1 MMRRRFTSALVC
13 VLSLLLGCDASD
25 HLNTTGNL
33 PKLTPKSS
41 YRLGFAQI
49 ETNIPWRIAQ
59 TESMKQEAAK
69 RGHQLICTYASGSE
83 AKQISDV
90 DSLIAQG
97 VDAIFIPPRS
107 EKPLARAVLKAKRA
121 GIPVILLDR
130 GVDTTLAKP
139 GRDYV
144 TFIGSDFVEEG
155 RMAAEWLIK
164 STDAQ
169 AKIIQLEGTVG
180 STPAIDRQRGFEET
194 IAKHAGMQ
202 IIASQSADFAR
213 DKARK
218 VMETL
223 LQAHPEVTAIYAHGD
238 DMAIGAI
245 AALESSGRQPG
256 IDVLVVGVDG
266 SRVALEAVVA
276 GKLGATIEC
285 NPRFG
290 PKAFDVL
297 EAYAN
302 GLPIPPKIINP
313 DRIFDSTNAAEGLK
327 TAF

>member
-1 MMRRRFTSALVC
+1 
-13 VLSLLLGCDASD
+13 
-25 HLNTTGNL
+25 
-33 PKLTPKSS
+33 
-41 YRLGFAQI
+41 
-49 ETNIPWRIAQ
+49 
-59 TESMKQEAAK
+59 
-69 RGHQLICTYASGSE
+69 
-83 AKQISDV
+83 V
-90 DSLIAQG
+90 DSLIAQK
-97 VDAIFIPPRS
+97 VDASFIPPRS
-107 EKPLARAVLKAKRA
+107 EKPLARAVLKAKAA

-130 GVDTTLAKP
+130 GVDTSIAKA

-155 RMAAEWLIK
+155 RMAGQWLLEATDGKAE
-164 STDAQ
+164 
-169 AKIIQLEGTVG
+169 IIQLEGTVG
-180 STPAIDRQRGFEET
+180 STPASDRRRGFEEA
-194 IAKHAGMQ
+194 IAGHEGMQ

-223 LQAHPEVTAIYAHGD
+223 LQAHPNVTAVYTHGD

-245 AALESSGRQPG
+245 AALESAGRQPG
-256 IDVLVVGVDG
+256 TEVLVVGVDG
-266 SRVALEAVVA
+266 SRVALELVVA

-297 EAYAN
+297 EDYAN
-302 GLPIPPKIINP
+302 GESIPVKIINP
-313 DRIFDSTNAAEGLK
+313 DRIFDASNAAEGLK